1 MNPPGHADL
10 ALDFLAVDER
20 KSPYKDASLWRHIFG
35 TLPVTATYAWN
46 MPDAPLDG
54 VVIAACDGMVD
65 RERISLLRDLFR
77 LLVCKPASG
86 APFSAYGGNYVILK
100 CGEAYPLFAHLRRGS
115 VCVRVGD
122 AVRAGDRLG
131 TVGNSGNSL
140 QPHLHFQ
147 VMSDPNPFPL
157 FRNLVPFVL
166 SSFRRYGAREF
177 ATCTNTALKNGNHV
191 HL

>member
-86 APFSAYGGNYVILK
+86 APFSAYGGNYVVLK
-100 CGEAYPLFAHLRRGS
+100 CGEAYPLFAHLVGGRSALGS
-115 VCVRVGD
+115 ATRN
-122 AVRAGDRLG
+122 APAAG
-131 TVGNSGNSL
+131 SA
-140 QPHLHFQ
+140 
-147 VMSDPNPFPL
+147 PL
-157 FRNLVPFVL
+157 ETLATR
-166 SSFRRYGAREF
+166 SSRTFISR
-177 ATCTNTALKNGNHV
+177 
-191 HL
+191 